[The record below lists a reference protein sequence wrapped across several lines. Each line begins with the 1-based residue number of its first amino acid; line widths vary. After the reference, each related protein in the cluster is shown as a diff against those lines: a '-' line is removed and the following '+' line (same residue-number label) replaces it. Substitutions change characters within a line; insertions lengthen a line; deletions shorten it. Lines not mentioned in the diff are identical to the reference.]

1 MSDENTL
8 RSQLWASFRSRA
20 QVHLEVYRVLGEE
33 LGEELGEDRATELL
47 QNPIYRRGCDIGR
60 RHLFIEK
67 GV

>member
-20 QVHLEVYRVLGEE
+20 QVHLEVYRV